1 MDSDHPLQC
10 GYGSTSLVYR
20 FADSLIAK
28 AAIFTLLLA
37 VLAGVVWMVPVLWE
51 LAVAGVI
58 GAVYWIFFRIPPN
71 DD

>member
-1 MDSDHPLQC
+1 
-10 GYGSTSLVYR
+10 
-20 FADSLIAK
+20 LIAK

-37 VLAGVVWMVPVLWE
+37 VLAGVVWTVPVLWE

-58 GAVYWIFFRIPPN
+58 GAVYWIFFRILPN

>member
-1 MDSDHPLQC
+1 
-10 GYGSTSLVYR
+10 
-20 FADSLIAK
+20 LIAK

-51 LAVAGVI
+51 LAVAGAI

-71 DD
+71 ND